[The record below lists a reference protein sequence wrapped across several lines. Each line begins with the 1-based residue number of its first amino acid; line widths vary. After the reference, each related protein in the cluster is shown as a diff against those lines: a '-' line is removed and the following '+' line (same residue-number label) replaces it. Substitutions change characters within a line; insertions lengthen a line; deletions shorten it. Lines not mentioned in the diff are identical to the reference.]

1 MIISAG
7 SNLVLDLDID
17 VADAQG
23 NPLVAEIRAAFVQ
36 GKTNVVKNFSNGE
49 ITIVE
54 GLKNRILVHLTQ
66 EDTAQ
71 FKSGPNAMVDFQL
84 FVLQGAL
91 DENGEL
97 VPYSDPLACRVVQIP
112 IHRSLAEAII
122 LMNRS

>member
-1 MIISAG
+1 MSTESAWSG
-7 SNLVLDLDID
+7 AGNLVMRKEGS
-17 VADAQG
+17 ADAEMQQLKSSV
-23 NPLVAEIRAAFVQ
+23 NE
-36 GKTNVVKNFSNGE
+36 KTNVVKNFSNGE

-91 DENGEL
+91 DENGET
-97 VPYSDPLACRVVQIP
+97 
-112 IHRSLAEAII
+112 
-122 LMNRS
+122 